1 MSERERDKIEI
12 QREGYPSYSS
22 VDETILV
29 EIEVA
34 RGRERLYWLH
44 GEGKPHWRQLEASP

>member
-1 MSERERDKIEI
+1 MSEREKRKRY
-12 QREGYPSYSS
+12 RERGLPSYSS

-34 RGRERLYWLH
+34 RGRERPYWLH
-44 GEGKPHWRQLEASP
+44 REGKPHWRQLEASP